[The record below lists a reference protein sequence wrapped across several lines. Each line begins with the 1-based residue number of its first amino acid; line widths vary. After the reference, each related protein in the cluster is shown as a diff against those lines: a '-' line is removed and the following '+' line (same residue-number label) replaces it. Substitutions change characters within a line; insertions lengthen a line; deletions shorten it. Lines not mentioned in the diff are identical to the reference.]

1 MRGTSVHSFRGP
13 GEYWRVLERWRD
25 TIISYRACQ
34 LLCGDC
40 LSRSGRS
47 FPSLLFPSPHA
58 PAPPPRLSSPN
69 TWPLDQATKAEACL
83 RVDYSNVCGTC
94 AKRNVVKP
102 CAALPALS
110 HWAAAPFGTCEKE
123 WTKGKWIFLVLRRS
137 ADGQTDGLTRFK
149 GIRGIR
155 HVAGRCVATQGRAR
169 CRLTFHH
176 RSDRSVFVSKTRLH
190 SRCFVLKSSVSLSL

>member
-13 GEYWRVLERWRD
+13 GVLESIGEMERHDHFVSCVSTFVRWLPFEEW
-25 TIISYRACQ
+25 TFIP
-34 LLCGDC
+34 
-40 LSRSGRS
+40 
-47 FPSLLFPSPHA
+47 FSLVPLSPHS
-58 PAPPPRLSSPN
+58 APPPRLSSPN